1 MLEPAFSQSWP
12 HGRDSIVI
20 ETFGR
25 FRWPQPV
32 LEGLRMNSYNP
43 RIIEVAQ
50 VRNGR
55 ARLVSGCSRD
65 AGNPVHIGGANL
77 DHTNFIQS

>member
-1 MLEPAFSQSWP
+1 
-12 HGRDSIVI
+12 
-20 ETFGR
+20 
-25 FRWPQPV
+25 
-32 LEGLRMNSYNP
+32 MNSYNP

-65 AGNPVHIGGANL
+65 AGNPGHIGGANL